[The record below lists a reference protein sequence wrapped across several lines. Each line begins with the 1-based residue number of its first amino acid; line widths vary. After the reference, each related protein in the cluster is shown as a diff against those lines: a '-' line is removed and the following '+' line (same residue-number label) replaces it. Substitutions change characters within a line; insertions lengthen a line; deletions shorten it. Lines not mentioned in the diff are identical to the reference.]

1 MEPFSLETLTIL
13 TLTAVILSG
22 VTFITVL
29 ILICIKYHHSNT
41 ISPVDTR
48 SITSSDS
55 HLSSVSPI
63 PIKNPVISSTKRK
76 EQSFQPQ
83 KYHPDSISII
93 YERPY
98 NNQNKHQQVYK
109 NDDNDETTIRSES
122 RVYIQ
127 RHQQRRSKTITDVR
141 FLDRHT
147 PYPPDVLAREQIMLN
162 HLQFPKN

>member
-13 TLTAVILSG
+13 TLTAVILSV

-29 ILICIKYHHSNT
+29 ILICIKYYHSNT
-41 ISPVDTR
+41 INPVDTR

-55 HLSSVSPI
+55 HLSSVLP
-63 PIKNPVISSTKRK
+63 TKRK
-76 EQSFQPQ
+76 EQSFQSD
-83 KYHPDSISII
+83 KCHPDSISII
-93 YERPY
+93 YERPS

-127 RHQQRRSKTITDVR
+127 RHQQQRFKPITDVE

-147 PYPPDVLAREQIMLN
+147 PYPPDVLAREQIMMN
-162 HLQFPKN
+162 HLQFPKID

>member
-13 TLTAVILSG
+13 TLTAFILSV

-29 ILICIKYHHSNT
+29 ILICIKYYHSNT
-41 ISPVDTR
+41 INPVDTR

-55 HLSSVSPI
+55 HLSSVSP
-63 PIKNPVISSTKRK
+63 TKRK
-76 EQSFQPQ
+76 EQSFQSH

-93 YERPY
+93 YERPS
-98 NNQNKHQQVYK
+98 NNQNKHQQ
-109 NDDNDETTIRSES
+109 DNDETTIRSES

-127 RHQQRRSKTITDVR
+127 RHQQQQRFKPITDVE

-147 PYPPDVLAREQIMLN
+147 PYPPDVLAREQIMMN
-162 HLQFPKN
+162 HLQFSKK